1 MKFCPFCGKKIN
13 LNIKFCNYCGKNL
26 KNEKHIREHPKP
38 TSSKSKNSR
47 LPVFLIII
55 FIGFISLI
63 VVFLNQRSISL
74 GNEDVELLLA
84 EETVKDISQQI
95 NEIKTVE
102 EKRREGYSLD
112 EKPFDNRNYA
122 YDERHKDFRLV
133 CTNPCPV
140 SKQVLDQEDAAIEHA
155 IRITRGLTQSDIDK
169 NLLPFEVHASKDD
182 VCPRLKGALAYQS
195 SFTDGNGYSRGKL
208 CFFFDEINYNRD
220 KFPYSTSIH
229 EVMHLFQV
237 NKLPP
242 YTGGSRALW
251 EGLSEMLESFFLKG
265 SGRDSFC
272 WRGNNWWKETQ
283 YYNPNDPHG
292 TGRELF
298 FELCN
303 QYGFDYDNLPAL
315 FRELEKR
322 DVDEKGFVD
331 IINNIVGSDTSYLF
345 RNAGVI

>member
-26 KNEKHIREHPKP
+26 KKEEHIRESPKT
-38 TSSKSKNSR
+38 TSSKSKNLR
-47 LPVFLIII
+47 LPIFLIII
-55 FIGFISLI
+55 LIVFISLI
-63 VVFLNQRSISL
+63 VFFLNQRSISL

-133 CTNPCPV
+133 CTSPCPV
-140 SKQVLDQEDAAIEHA
+140 SKQVLDQEDVAIEHA

-169 NLLPFEVHASKDD
+169 SLLPFEVHASKDD
-182 VCPRLKGALAYQS
+182 VCPRSEGALAYMS
-195 SFTDGNGYSRGKL
+195 SFVDTNGYSRGKL
-208 CFFFDEINYNRD
+208 CFFFDELNYNRD

-229 EVMHLFQV
+229 EVMHLFES
-237 NKLPP
+237 NKVP
-242 YTGGSRALW
+242 YGRPNLKGHSILW
-251 EGLSEMLESFFLKG
+251 EGLSEMMESFFLKG

-272 WRGNNWWKETQ
+272 WEGNNW
-283 YYNPNDPHG
+283 YNIAIHTMHMALEENYF
-292 TGRELF
+292 LIYV
-298 FELCN
+298 CN
-303 QYGFDYDNLPAL
+303 MDLIMTTFQNF
-315 FRELEKR
+315 LE
-322 DVDEKGFVD
+322 
-331 IINNIVGSDTSYLF
+331 N
-345 RNAGVI
+345 